1 MAEYQKTANT
11 NLEKFGRPGRVD
23 ELTAFLA
30 RLSTGSQNIV
40 LSMRIRSVEELAE
53 KEKSIIN
60 VPCCTVENAGE
71 IRQVLE
77 AWTIAGLLCNSL

>member
-11 NLEKFGRPGRVD
+11 NLENLENLKNFDRPGRVD

-60 VPCCTVENAGE
+60 VPCCTVENARE
-71 IRQVLE
+71 IRQVLK
-77 AWTIAGLLCNSL
+77 A